1 MITII
6 YGEPGRGKTALM
18 TYFAL
23 LEMVEKGFENYWN
36 SCRRIDV
43 LRKGGFTKLQYLP
56 QRHTV
61 YADYVIKLK
70 YPNIESYYVDG
81 FRIALPNPFF
91 DTAFFAPYSKI
102 FLDEAQKYYDSR
114 MSKYMRECVYRFYQL
129 HRHNHLDVTMTC
141 QRLGNI
147 DLNIRQIAER
157 FIYIKGLDV
166 KEDKYGQ
173 ITKMTW
179 SVIEFSSLKDAE
191 AFVDSP
197 KTDKKIKETTYT
209 YEGNVFNRYNSYGN
223 EPAFYDG
230 NYYRNF
236 DCYVEEEY
244 DYTVESFVL
253 YNENHMYYAPVGFWK
268 DDKRDKEL
276 LKERGYTK

>member
-6 YGEPGRGKTALM
+6 CGEPGRGKTALM

-23 LEMVEKGFENYWN
+23 LEMVQKGFENYWN

-43 LRKGGFTKLQYLP
+43 LRKGGFEHLKYLP

-61 YADYVIKLK
+61 YADYVIKSRF
-70 YPNIESYYVDG
+70 PSIQSYYCDG

-114 MSKYMRECVYRFYQL
+114 MSKHIREAVYRWYQL
-129 HRHNHLDVTMTC
+129 HRHNHLDVFMTC

-147 DLNIRQIAER
+147 DLNIRDIAER
-157 FIYIKGLDV
+157 IIYVENLDIKKDS
-166 KEDKYGQ
+166 YGQ

-179 SVIEFSSLKDAE
+179 TVSEFNSLKEAE
-191 AFVDSP
+191 SYVDSANSS
-197 KTDKKIKETTYT
+197 KKVKQTTY
-209 YEGNVFNRYNSYGN
+209 EFKGNIFYLYNSYGN

-230 NYYRNF
+230 NYNRQY
-236 DCYVEEEY
+236 DCFTEDEYVE
-244 DYTVESFVL
+244 TVESYMA
-253 YNENHMYYAPVGFWK
+253 YNKAHMYYAPVGYWK
-268 DDKRDKEL
+268 DEKRDKEI
-276 LKERGYTK
+276 LKQRGYA